1 MLGSVSLVNKVDK
14 FEMLDDYLMD
24 SDHAPFF
31 CQLKFIGE
39 KNILNTQ
46 CIPKFNFEKANWSV
60 FKQFLFNKA
69 NNENVLGFNEFNS
82 DEQR

>member
-46 CIPKFNFEKANWSV
+46 CIPKFNFEKAN
-60 FKQFLFNKA
+60 
-69 NNENVLGFNEFNS
+69 
-82 DEQR
+82 